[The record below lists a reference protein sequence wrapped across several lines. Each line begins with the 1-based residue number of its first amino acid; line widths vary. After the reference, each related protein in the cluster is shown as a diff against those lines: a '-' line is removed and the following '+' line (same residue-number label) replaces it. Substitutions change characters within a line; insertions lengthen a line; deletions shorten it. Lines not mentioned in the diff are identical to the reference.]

1 MPDILLRKLSQKTVG
16 GLDDL
21 AKQKSKSREA
31 YAKSVLASHV
41 ASVEFTGERMEWEAL
56 IKNHELVLSEALK
69 VIKEQQK
76 IIECFLQDYGEV
88 S

>member
-1 MPDILLRKLSQKTVG
+1 MPDILLRKLSQKTVA

-41 ASVEFTGERMEWEAL
+41 ASVEFTLDSSL
-56 IKNHELVLSEALK
+56 IG
-69 VIKEQQK
+69 
-76 IIECFLQDYGEV
+76 CFFI